1 MKYAKI
7 ILILSMMMIAA
18 GCRGNAN
25 QDAGITNAPVDP
37 DFVQG
42 VFGNPTKI
50 NGVWQ
55 QVNDIRVISA
65 EGDGHA
71 GFAYI
76 ILSISIVNESADP
89 VLPASITLVDRFENV
104 YVTRQDNSI
113 PFADQLQPM
122 PLTVG
127 TNESVT
133 GTEVYLVPLSA
144 LQSDLR
150 MRWESTSHN
159 SRIDIL
165 LGALE
170 LSG

>member
-7 ILILSMMMIAA
+7 IFGLIVLIIAA
-18 GCRGNAN
+18 GCRGGNA
-25 QDAGITNAPVDP
+25 DPGITNAPVDP

-42 VFGNPTKI
+42 VFGNPAKI

-65 EGDGHA
+65 EGDGNP
-71 GFAYI
+71 GFSYI
-76 ILSISIVNESADP
+76 VLSISIVNESAEP
-89 VLPASITLVDRFENV
+89 VVPASITLVDRFENV
-104 YVTRQDNSI
+104 YVSRQDGDV
-113 PFADQLQPM
+113 PFADQLQAM
-122 PLTVG
+122 PLTIT

-133 GTEVYLVPLSA
+133 GTQVYLVPLSA

-159 SRIDIL
+159 ARIDIL
-165 LGALE
+165 LGQLE
-170 LSG
+170 LSQ